1 MKWFV
6 LLGLVL
12 SSSAFAKRDV
22 GTNLFT
28 PGKEFIY
35 DFTIWSHAG
44 SADYVSFAS
53 TFNIS
58 GDLHVSSSGNV
69 INAKLD
75 NIKFGA
81 HNGEFDP
88 MHQPEY
94 SMKAYDQ
101 LKPLSEP
108 FSIKVSNGKAQGII
122 LNKNID
128 EWAHNIKRG
137 IATAL
142 QLDLAKIDITKAD
155 HFDSQEETVV
165 GDCKTDYIVI
175 PGEDDNHAP
184 LNKAQVR
191 KFRSHADCNDM
202 PKRYRKPG
210 VSIQHCADDNS
221 RDVLNS
227 TAFAVYDLEIVGG
240 SLVAK
245 NIKVGSTIIYN
256 VFGVEGITQ
265 HSFTKLNMI
274 LKSSNS
280 GSVSGPSNAKT
291 YEDLKFEFENDVKE
305 DEDLKTPKPFFFHH
319 KGQDLDSAGQN
330 AAADKLIANIKKIH
344 QSLETPEVY
353 KDTKE
358 FHKVS
363 PFSLMPFVTALDYQH
378 LKDTYNKVKGGD
390 ATEYKI
396 FLDALVM
403 SGTGPAALVIRDI
416 AATTTD
422 TVYLARIIAPLP
434 NYIRNPT
441 ENLLKELEGLVKDD
455 LPKPNARI
463 IEFAFA
469 SLLGRACKKTDCTKS
484 GLLTKWVKKWSD
496 KIDSSATWDEK
507 TQAIIALRN
516 INHVKS
522 AEKLLVVVQ
531 DKNQERSLRSAAMS
545 GLTPLIKTDPAV
557 FKKKVLP
564 IFFDRQEDSELRNG
578 AVKWTLVAAPE
589 ESIFQEVAIYMWMEK
604 DPEVKNFVKTL
615 YKGLSGTTRPC
626 LKHSGSWAKTAMQ
639 MLGPYEVKGK
649 YSGSYVSD
657 YHDSQYNFGHMT
669 VVNVQKN
676 GHSIVPRTVYIGFSG
691 QTAGYSSKYLSVFLR
706 LEGLGKTVASRI
718 MSMTT
723 GVIDF
728 DDITEVFNKIGV
740 ENREI
745 DPLRIEIAVL
755 LHNRVVAYHSADQKS
770 ITTIPQL
777 MKKLGEMKSAS
788 YDKEL
793 VRMML
798 IGGITTERPNEMG
811 IPVSTVSAVTSV
823 AGIHAKVGSDKVGT
837 AMSRNYE
844 VRLNLNMHALSAVNN
859 HLTPFGTAHS
869 VEAVRT
875 LRIRVP
881 RKVSLGLDIK
891 QQSINF
897 VVSAPHE
904 DDPMMAQIHATAVT
918 AVHSDA
924 PASMK
929 DNEIVDLLHQTC
941 PACKGLVMISKGEKY
956 REERKLGSGYKY
968 KSMEGISAGV
978 KYYDC
983 EKIHSR
989 IHVLKQLRKF
999 FGPENKNLGGR
1010 FGRPL
1015 TLARLGFRYMLQT
1028 LFLSPSTETCGM
1040 KAWYKQDTT
1049 APSVFD
1055 KVEGQAK
1062 VKYEE
1067 DPKEKLGMKVMVKSS
1082 LNFKYIGATPKTR
1095 SLDMTLT
1102 LAKTGLE
1109 KTELKTKLAAK
1120 DEGTGKGGVVCID
1133 VTANQAKVSD
1143 FFDYHGENEP
1153 TYERVINVAWTKD
1166 VASKDASCPAN
1177 APGIKIT
1184 RKAHR
1189 SQHQKDDSE
1198 ADVWPY
1204 KQCRDAKNSP
1214 KYPGDITPATEACL
1228 WAAYKQTNLRES
1240 NITINYKVDPDARKR
1255 WRYPGALIAAVL
1267 MPYWVP
1273 SDTVDGHA
1281 AHGDHG
1287 VSTDGLL
1294 QGEIKMDVTMDEEHP
1309 EADIHWHG
1317 SGGEQEHFHGVDLNF
1332 LPGPL
1337 KRPVP
1342 SRFSPLMHAAFNLGV
1357 YGYCD
1362 VTPHAIQT
1370 FDNGTYFADLSECYT
1385 LISGDCSEKPRFAVL
1400 GKKVSND
1407 KLGLKLLAGE
1417 HKVELNDMNNVIV
1430 DGKSQPL
1437 TDKLIFPEGDTK
1449 IFKIMKHDDHN
1460 IFILSQKLSLFIRY
1474 TGHYTT
1480 VTVGSRYRAVQCGLC
1495 GNFDGCKKNDFTGPA
1510 TTCKNVAPAD
1520 MTKAYIARN
1529 LNGNC
1534 AGVGSPCPSS

>member
-12 SSSAFAKRDV
+12 SSSSAFVKRDV

-28 PGKEFIY
+28 PGKEFVY
-35 DFTIWSHAG
+35 DFAISSQAG

-53 TFNIS
+53 TFNIT
-58 GDLHVSSSGNV
+58 GDLHVSSSGSNLNV
-69 INAKLD
+69 RLD

-81 HNGEFDP
+81 HNGEFDHVSP
-88 MHQPEY
+88 PDY

-108 FSIKVSNGKAQGII
+108 FSVKVSNGKAQGII

-175 PGEDDNHAP
+175 PGEDDNHSP

-191 KFRSHADCNDM
+191 KYRKHENCVDRPRRF
-202 PKRYRKPG
+202 RKPG
-210 VSIQHCADDNS
+210 GALTYCPDDNS

-227 TAFAVYDLEIVGG
+227 TGFAVYDLEIQAGN
-240 SLVAK
+240 LVAK
-245 NIKVGSTIIYN
+245 NINVGSTIIYN
-256 VFGVEGITQ
+256 VFGVDGHTQ
-265 HSFTKLNMI
+265 HSFTKLSLI
-274 LKSSNS
+274 LKSVGS

-291 YEDLKFEFENDVKE
+291 YEDLKFEFENDIKE
-305 DEDLKTPKPFFFHH
+305 DEDLKTPQPFFFHH

-330 AAADKLIANIKKIH
+330 KAADQLIANIHKIH
-344 QSLETPEVY
+344 MSLENTDVF
-353 KDTKE
+353 KDTVS

-363 PFSLMPFVTALDYQH
+363 PFSLMPFVSALDYQH

-390 ATEYKI
+390 ETEYKI

-403 SGTGPAALVIRDI
+403 AGTGPAALVIRDI
-416 AATTTD
+416 ASTTTD

-441 ENLLKELEGLVKDD
+441 ENLLKELEGLIKPDNT
-455 LPKPNARI
+455 KPNGRI

-469 SLLGRACKKTDCTKS
+469 SLLGRACKKTDCQKS
-484 GLLTKWVKKWSD
+484 GLLDKYVKYFAD
-496 KIDSSATWDEK
+496 KIESASTWDEK
-507 TQAIIALRN
+507 TQAVIALRN
-516 INHVKS
+516 INLPKA
-522 AEKLLVVVQ
+522 AEKLLVVLLN
-531 DKNQERSLRSAAMS
+531 KNQERSIRSAAMS
-545 GLTPLIKTDPAV
+545 GVSSLLKKDPQV
-557 FKKKVLP
+557 FKKKILP
-564 IFFDRQEDSELRNG
+564 IFFDRQEDSELRNT
-578 AVKWTLVAAPE
+578 AVQWTLLAAPE
-589 ESIFQEVAIYMWMEK
+589 ESIFQEVAIFLWTEK
-604 DPEVKNFVKTL
+604 DYEVKNFVKTL
-615 YKGLSGTTRPC
+615 FKSVSGTTRPC
-626 LKHSGSWAKTAMQ
+626 LKHRGSFAKTALQ
-639 MLGPYEVKGK
+639 MVPTFETKGK
-649 YSGSYVSD
+649 YSGTYISD
-657 YHDSQYNFGHMT
+657 YHDSEFNFGHMT
-669 VVNVQKN
+669 AVSVQKN
-676 GHSIVPRTVYIGFSG
+676 GHSLLPRTVYVGFNG
-691 QTAGYSSKYLSVFLR
+691 QTAGYSSKYLSFFLR
-706 LEGLGKTVASRI
+706 IEGLGKTLSSRI

-728 DDITEVFNKIGV
+728 DDIKEVFTKIGV
-740 ENREI
+740 QERQP
-745 DPLRIEIAVL
+745 DPLRIEVAVL
-755 LHNRVVAYHSADQKS
+755 LHNKVVAYHSADQKS

-777 MKKLGEMKSAS
+777 MKKIGEMKSSA

-798 IGGITTERPNEMG
+798 LGGITTEQPNELG
-811 IPVSTVSAVTSV
+811 IPVSTVSGVTSI
-823 AGIHAKVGSDKVGT
+823 AGIHAKVGSDKAGT
-837 AMSRNYE
+837 TVSRNYE
-844 VRLNLNMHALSAVNN
+844 VRLNFNLFALSAVNN

-875 LRIRVP
+875 LRMRLP
-881 RKVSLGLDIK
+881 RKVSIGLDMK

-897 VVSAPHE
+897 VVSAPTE
-904 DDPMMAQIHATAVT
+904 DDPVLSQHHATAVT

-929 DNEIVDLLHQTC
+929 DKDIVDLLRQTC
-941 PACKGLVMISKGEKY
+941 PTCKGLAMISKGEKY

-983 EKIHSR
+983 EKVHSR

-1010 FGRPL
+1010 FGRAL
-1015 TLARLGFRYMLQT
+1015 TLARLGFRYMAQYI
-1028 LFLSPSTETCGM
+1028 FLAPATETCGM

-1049 APSVFD
+1049 APSIFD

-1067 DPKEKLGMKVMVKSS
+1067 DPKDKLGNKLMLKSS
-1082 LNFKYIGATPKTR
+1082 LNFKYTGSVPKTR
-1095 SLDMTLT
+1095 ALDATVSLVQTGMEKLEVK
-1102 LAKTGLE
+1102 AKLS
-1109 KTELKTKLAAK
+1109 AK
-1120 DEGTGKGGVVCID
+1120 DEALNKGGVVCID
-1133 VTANQAKVSD
+1133 VTAVKAKVSD
-1143 FFDYHGENEP
+1143 FFDYHGDNEP
-1153 TYERVINVAWTKD
+1153 TFERTINVAWTKD
-1166 VASKDASCPAN
+1166 FQAAKDGCPASS
-1177 APGIKIT
+1177 PGFKIVK
-1184 RKAHR
+1184 KAHR
-1189 SQHQKDDSE
+1189 SQAQKEMAESD
-1198 ADVWPY
+1198 AWPY
-1204 KQCRDAKNSP
+1204 KQCRDQKNSP
-1214 KYPGDITPATEACL
+1214 KYPGELTPATEPCL
-1228 WAAYKQTNLRES
+1228 WATYKQTNLRES

-1255 WRYPGALIAAVL
+1255 WRYPGALVAAVL

-1273 SDTVDGHA
+1273 TDSVDGHA

-1287 VSTDGLL
+1287 TTADGLL
-1294 QGEIKMDVTMDEEHP
+1294 QGEIKLDVTMDEEHP

-1337 KRPVP
+1337 KRPVH
-1342 SRFSPLMHAAFNLGV
+1342 SRFSELMYQAFNLGV

-1362 VTPHAIQT
+1362 VTSHAIQT
-1370 FDNGTYFADLSECYT
+1370 FDNNTYFADLSECYT
-1385 LISGDCSEKPRFAVL
+1385 LISGDCAEKPRFAVL
-1400 GKKVSND
+1400 GKKISNE
-1407 KLGLKLLAGE
+1407 KLGLKILAGE
-1417 HKVELNDMNNVIV
+1417 HKVELNDMNNVII

-1437 TDKLIFPEGDTK
+1437 SDKLIFPDGDTK
-1449 IFKIMKHDDHN
+1449 IFKIYKHDDN
-1460 IFILSQKLSLFIRY
+1460 NVLLISRSLSLAIRY
-1474 TGHYTT
+1474 TGSFTT
-1480 VTVGSRYRAVQCGLC
+1480 VTIGSRYRAQQCGLC

-1510 TTCKNVAPAD
+1510 TTCKNLAPTD
-1520 MTKAYIARN
+1520 MTKAFIVRE
-1529 LNGNC
+1529 GSC
-1534 AGVGSPCPSS
+1534 AGVGSACPSS

>member
-12 SSSAFAKRDV
+12 SSSAFVKRDV

-28 PGKEFIY
+28 PGKEYIY
-35 DFTIWSHAG
+35 DFTIWSQAG

-53 TFNIS
+53 TFNIT
-58 GDLHVSSSGNV
+58 GDLHVSSSGSNINV
-69 INAKLD
+69 RLD
-75 NIKFGA
+75 GIKFGA

-88 MHQPEY
+88 FHAPEY

-108 FSIKVSNGKAQGII
+108 FSVQVSNGKAKGII

-155 HFDSQEETVV
+155 HFETQEETVV

-191 KFRSHADCNDM
+191 KYRTHGDCNDM

-210 VSIQHCADDNS
+210 VSIQLCADDNS

-227 TAFAVYDLEIVGG
+227 TGFAVYDLEIQSG

-245 NIKVGSTIIYN
+245 NIKVGSTVIYN
-256 VFGVEGITQ
+256 VFGVDGHTA

-274 LKSSNS
+274 LKSVGS
-280 GSVSGPSNAKT
+280 GSVASPSNAQT
-291 YEDLKFEFENDVKE
+291 YDDLKFEFENDIKE
-305 DEDLKTPKPFFFHH
+305 DEDLKAPKPFFFHH

-330 AAADKLIANIKKIH
+330 RAADQLVANIKKIH
-344 QSLETPEVY
+344 QSLESPEVY
-353 KDTKE
+353 KDVKE

-363 PFSLMPFVTALDYQH
+363 PYSLLPFVSALDYQH
-378 LKDTYNKVKGGD
+378 LKDLSNKVKGGD
-390 ATEYKI
+390 ETEYKL

-403 SGTGPAALVIRDI
+403 SGTAPAALVLRDI

-422 TVYLARIIAPLP
+422 TVYLARIVAPLP

-441 ENLLKELEGLVKDD
+441 ENLLKELEGLIKPDNT
-455 LPKPNARI
+455 KPNGRI

-469 SLLGRACKKTDCTKS
+469 SLLGRTCKKSDCTKS
-484 GLLTKWVKKWSD
+484 GLLDKWVKYWAD
-496 KIDSSATWDEK
+496 KVESGPNFDDK
-507 TQAIIALRN
+507 TQAVIALRN
-516 INHVKS
+516 VGHVKS
-522 AEKLLVVVQ
+522 AEKLLAILLN
-531 DKNQERSLRSAAMS
+531 KNQERSIRSAAMS
-545 GLTPLIKTDPAV
+545 GVAPLLKKDPLV
-557 FKKKVLP
+557 FKKSVLP
-564 IFFDRQEDSELRNG
+564 IFFDRQEDSELRNT
-578 AVKWTLVAAPE
+578 AVQWTLLAAPE

-604 DPEVKNFVKTL
+604 DPEVKNFIHTL
-615 YKGLSGTTRPC
+615 FKSVSGTTKPC
-626 LKHSGSWAKTAMQ
+626 LKHTGSWAKTALQ
-639 MLGPYEVKGK
+639 MLGPWEVKGK
-649 YSGSYVSD
+649 YSGTYISD
-657 YHDSQYNFGHMT
+657 YHDSQFNFGHLT
-669 VVNVQKN
+669 ATSVQKN
-676 GHSIVPRTVYIGFSG
+676 GHSLLPRTVYIGFSG
-691 QTAGYSSKYLSVFLR
+691 QTAGYSTKYLSFFIR
-706 LEGLGKTVASRI
+706 LEGFGKSLASRI

-728 DDITEVFNKIGV
+728 DEIKDVLSKIGV
-740 ENREI
+740 QERQPE
-745 DPLRIEIAVL
+745 PLRIEIAVM
-755 LHNRVVAYHSADQKS
+755 LHNRVIAYHAADQKTV
-770 ITTIPQL
+770 TTIPQL
-777 MKKLGEMKSAS
+777 MKKIGEMKSAA

-798 IGGITTERPNEMG
+798 IGGITTEQPNELG

-823 AGIHAKVGSDKVGT
+823 VGLHAKVGSEKAGT

-844 VRLNLNMHALSAVNN
+844 VRLNLNMHGLSAVSN

-875 LRIRVP
+875 IRIRIP
-881 RKVSLGLDIK
+881 RKISLGLDVK
-891 QQSINF
+891 QQSVNF
-897 VVSAPHE
+897 VISAPTE
-904 DDPMMAQIHATAVT
+904 DDPVMGQVHATAVT
-918 AVHSDA
+918 AVHSDT
-924 PASMK
+924 PAAMK
-929 DNEIVDLLHQTC
+929 DQEIIDLLHQTC
-941 PACKGLVMISKGEKY
+941 PTCKGMAMISKGEKF

-968 KSMEGISAGV
+968 KTMEGINAGA

-1015 TLARLGFRYMLQT
+1015 TLLRLGARYMVQT
-1028 LFLSPSTETCGM
+1028 LFLSPTTETCGM
-1040 KAWYKQDTT
+1040 KAWYKQDTA

-1067 DPKEKLGMKVMVKSS
+1067 DPKDKLGNKAMVKSS
-1082 LNFKYIGATPKTR
+1082 LNFKYTGATPKTR

-1102 LAKTGLE
+1102 LVKTGLE
-1109 KTELKTKLAAK
+1109 KIEVKTKLSAK
-1120 DEGTGKGGVVCID
+1120 DDALNKGGVVCID
-1133 VTANQAKVSD
+1133 VTATQAKVSD
-1143 FFDYHGENEP
+1143 FFDYNGENEP
-1153 TYERVINVAWTKD
+1153 TYERTISVAWSKD
-1166 VASKDASCPAN
+1166 ISSKDASCPAN
-1177 APGIKIT
+1177 SPGIKIT
-1184 RKAHR
+1184 KKAHR
-1189 SQHQKDDSE
+1189 SQAQKDE
-1198 ADVWPY
+1198 AASDAWPY
-1204 KQCRDAKNSP
+1204 KQCREQKNSP
-1214 KYPGDITPATEACL
+1214 KYPGDITPATEPCL
-1228 WAAYKQTNLRES
+1228 WASYKQTNLRES
-1240 NITINYKVDPDARKR
+1240 NVTINYKVDPEARNR
-1255 WRYPGALIAAVL
+1255 WRYPGALVAAVL

-1273 SDTVDGHA
+1273 SDSVDGHA

-1287 VSTDGLL
+1287 VSADGLL
-1294 QGEIKMDVTMDEEHP
+1294 QGELKLDVTMDEEHP

-1317 SGGEQEHFHGVDLNF
+1317 SGGESEHFHGVDLNF

-1337 KRPVP
+1337 KRPVH
-1342 SRFSPLMHAAFNLGV
+1342 SRFSALMYKAFDLGV

-1370 FDNGTYFADLSECYT
+1370 FDNATYFADLSECYT
-1385 LISGDCSEKPRFAVL
+1385 LIAGDCSEKPRFVVL
-1400 GKKVSND
+1400 GKKISND
-1407 KLGLKLLAGE
+1407 KLGVKILAGE
-1417 HKVELNDMNNVIV
+1417 HKVELNDMNNVII
-1430 DGKSQPL
+1430 DGKSQSL
-1437 TDKLIFPEGDTK
+1437 SEKLIYPEGDTK
-1449 IFKIMKHDDHN
+1449 IFKIYKHDEHN
-1460 IFILSQKLSLFIRY
+1460 VFLLSKALGLAIRY

-1480 VTVGSRYRAVQCGLC
+1480 VTIGSRFRAQQCGLC
-1495 GNFDGCKKNDFTGPA
+1495 GNFDGCRKNDFTGPA
-1510 TTCKNVAPAD
+1510 TTCKNLQPSD
-1520 MTKAYIARN
+1520 MTKAYIVRE
-1529 LNGNC
+1529 GSC
-1534 AGVGSPCPSS
+1534 SGVGSVCPSS